1 MASSFLSFDPKAAP
15 FFIGLRRDLVALKRR
30 SDEDILELLRECGVK
45 LASVS
50 DVPSAYRGAGI
61 NDATYYNCR
70 RRFGGTGKS

>member
-1 MASSFLSFDPKAAP
+1 M
-15 FFIGLRRDLVALKRR
+15 ALKRR

-45 LASVS
+45 LASGS